1 MHIYNILCDNW
12 GDIVILDLKKAFIT
26 NDYVAPVEYELDLQ
40 DIEYSGVFPLK
51 QPISVK
57 GEVANSA
64 GVVTLSIHYSV
75 RYEAPCDR
83 CGRDA
88 VEEIGVDITHVLA
101 TSIENED
108 NDDIVLVPE
117 MELDLDELCRN
128 DVLLH
133 IPMKHLCRKNCK
145 GMCSVCGKNLNDGE
159 CDCIKKEIDPRLQA
173 LADLLN

>member
-1 MHIYNILCDNW
+1 MYIYNIGCDNW
-12 GDIVILDLKKAFIT
+12 GDTVILDLRKAFIT
-26 NDYVAPVEYELDLQ
+26 NEYSAPVEYKLDLS
-40 DIEYSGVFPLK
+40 DVEYSGVFPLK
-51 QPISVK
+51 QPISVV
-57 GEVANSA
+57 GEVANNA

-75 RYEAPCDR
+75 CYEAPCDR
-83 CGRDA
+83 CGELSAEVID
-88 VEEIGVDITHVLA
+88 VDITHILA
-101 TSIENED
+101 TNIENED
-108 NDDIVLVPE
+108 NDDIILVAN
-117 MELDLDELCRN
+117 MELNLDELCRN